1 MKLEAKNAMLR
12 IAIRSVED
20 EDTWILEGRLAGQV
34 VDELTDAWRKA
45 RSERRGRKSVVDLVG
60 VTFVDER
67 GERALMEM
75 MVGGGQ
81 IRGPG
86 SLHKDVGREPQRRL
100 QKGRV
105 SKCGSFGLPWIAPIP
120 SLFWLC

>member
-12 IAIRSVED
+12 IAIHSVED

-75 MVGGGQ
+75 MVGGAKFVV
-81 IRGPG
+81 RGLYTRTLVE
-86 SLHKDVGREPQRRL
+86 SLSVGCKKE
-100 QKGRV
+100 G
-105 SKCGSFGLPWIAPIP
+105 
-120 SLFWLC
+120 